1 MSRRVPGLASPNGE
15 IAIRRAERS
24 NMQFQSHKLMFAAYD
39 FRDFG
44 GNGDAERVAVASVHH
59 AIDALGPA
67 AAAELHTGLQCN
79 EDEAMDLGLRLAA
92 DAARTA
98 TRGWSIWS
106 SKTLDRPGFTLGP
119 R

>member
-1 MSRRVPGLASPNGE
+1 
-15 IAIRRAERS
+15 
-24 NMQFQSHKLMFAAYD
+24 MQFQSHQLTFEACD

-44 GNGDAERVAVASVHH
+44 GNGEAERVAVSSVHH
-59 AIDALGPA
+59 AIDALGPT
-67 AAAELHTGLQCN
+67 AAAELHAGLQCN
-79 EDEAMDLGLRLAA
+79 EDEAMDLGLKLAA

-106 SKTLDRPGFTLGP
+106 SKTVERPVFTLVP

>member
-1 MSRRVPGLASPNGE
+1 
-15 IAIRRAERS
+15 
-24 NMQFQSHKLMFAAYD
+24 MQFQSHHLTFEACD

-44 GNGDAERVAVASVHH
+44 RNSEAERVAVASVHH
-59 AIDALGPA
+59 AIDALGPD

-79 EDEAMDLGLRLAA
+79 EDDAMDLGLRLAA

-98 TRGWSIWS
+98 TRGWSIWN
-106 SKTLDRPGFTLGP
+106 SKTVDRPGFTIVP